1 MRNRKR
7 NCSTKGFTLIEL
19 IIVILTIGILAAIAI
34 PQFTNLTN
42 KAHKAANEATIGSLK
57 NGLDLYAT
65 NSALNGDGFQY
76 PGTAALSLGTI
87 LKDYDAATW
96 DYTGGS
102 GKLVYTKAT
111 GWVYTYVS
119 PIDDCGDARMETGEV
134 CETTDECTAGKD
146 DTHCGGSWGPNA
158 ERFTLTG
165 PADS

>member
-19 IIVILTIGILAAIAI
+19 IIVILIIGILAAIAI

-76 PGTAALSLGTI
+76 PEMASLSLGTI
-87 LKDYDAATW
+87 LKDYDEATW
-96 DYTGGS
+96 EYDTS
-102 GKLVYTKAT
+102 TGKLVYTKAT

-134 CETTDECTAGKD
+134 CETTGECTAGKD
-146 DTHCGGSWGPNA
+146 GTHCGGTWGPNA